1 MKRSVRLFLSECKVS
16 IITPHTL
23 HGPVQTTQTAFPKPT
38 DSPDP
43 AIKSIICS
51 YSLLLLP
58 AVSLC
63 TSLLTIP
70 RRCSPKLRH
79 HFCPFCVSLSPTVPF
94 SAIRPHSLSP
104 FFSPRTSHCFQN
116 GVKHT
121 ERNVWNLQV
130 CLHIHTQEELFQES
144 GICAAH

>member
-1 MKRSVRLFLSECKVS
+1 MGLFLSECKIS
-16 IITPHTL
+16 IITPQTL
-23 HGPVQTTQTAFPKPT
+23 HGSLQTTQTAFPKPT

-58 AVSLC
+58 AVSLRTSFSTC
-63 TSLLTIP
+63 PRRRSPSLLP
-70 RRCSPKLRH
+70 LLR
-79 HFCPFCVSLSPTVPF
+79 FLFTLSPVPF
-94 SAIRPHSLSP
+94 STIRPHFLSP

-121 ERNVWNLQV
+121 ERNVWNLKV
-130 CLHIHTQEELFQES
+130 CLHIRTQEELFQES